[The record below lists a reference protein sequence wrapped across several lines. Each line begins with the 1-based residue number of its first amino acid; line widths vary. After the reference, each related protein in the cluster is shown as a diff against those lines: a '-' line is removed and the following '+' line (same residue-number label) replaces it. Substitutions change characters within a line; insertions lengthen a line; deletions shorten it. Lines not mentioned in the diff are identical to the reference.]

1 MKAMRTCALLLA
13 TAAFLAVSVAPAS
26 AIMAPVSGAVLNADV
41 WGGWQGLDGTPSGL
55 HPDFTQAFNV
65 AYSGSFDRTE
75 TYSTGVTMNLDG
87 KWGGRNR
94 PGCCA
99 AISDHKMLRS
109 WSGPW
114 QSDADAGTTERTV
127 TITGL
132 SPNTAFF
139 TSTWH
144 WEGQDNYGFD
154 LAANGV
160 QVVDDFVIASGPL
173 TNEANRNDF
182 QSTSD
187 AAGTVVF
194 TFSDPTTTSTTYKL
208 NGIRMTPVPEP
219 GSIFLLALGALGLV
233 ALRRRK

>member
-1 MKAMRTCALLLA
+1 MKAMRTCTLLLA

-26 AIMAPVSGAVLNADV
+26 AIMAPVSGAVLNVDV
-41 WGGWQGLDGTPSGL
+41 WGGWQGIDGTPSGL
-55 HPDFTQAFNV
+55 HPDFTQSFNV

-75 TYSTGVTMNLDG
+75 TFGAVTMTLDG

-99 AISDHKMLRS
+99 AITDHKMLRT
-109 WSGPW
+109 WAGPW
-114 QSDADAGTTERTV
+114 DTDTVAGTSDRNVTV
-127 TITGL
+127 SGL
-132 SPNTAFF
+132 DPGVTYD
-139 TSTWH
+139 TSLWS
-144 WEGQDNYGFD
+144 WESQDGYGFD

-160 QVVDDFVIASGPL
+160 QVVDDFVISSAAL

-182 QSTSD
+182 QSTSN

-208 NGIRMTPVPEP
+208 NGLRMTPVPEP